1 MTIISR
7 LRTVAVVALAPALL
21 GGCYMSDGLYGGL
34 SVGAGDY
41 YGGNPYGYGYDPYG
55 GYYGGPGYGW
65 YDNYYY
71 PGNGGYIYDR
81 GGRRHVMRAQD
92 RAYWLHR
99 REARA
104 DRREDRLERRHDRLE
119 RRHDRFERRDDRFG
133 RRDDRFERRQDRFE
147 RREGRA
153 AADPAAIERRQSRRE
168 ARRSDGGVFNREARQ
183 VIRQAARGRDRGG
196 AEPQEP

>member
-1 MTIISR
+1 MTMISR
-7 LRTVAVVALAPALL
+7 MRTLAVAALAPALL

-41 YGGNPYGYGYDPYG
+41 YGGSPYGYDPYGYDPYG
-55 GYYGGPGYGW
+55 GYYGGHSYGW

-81 GGRRHVMRAQD
+81 AGRRYAMRAQD
-92 RAYWLHR
+92 RAYWLQR

-119 RRHDRFERRDDRFG
+119 RRQDRIERRASRP
-133 RRDDRFERRQDRFE
+133 
-147 RREGRA
+147 
-153 AADPAAIERRQSRRE
+153 AADPAAVERRQ
-168 ARRSDGGVFNREARQ
+168 ARRCEGLYNREARQ
-183 VIRQAARGRDRGG
+183 VIRQAARGRERGQ
-196 AEPQEP
+196 AATDEP